1 MLTIKL
7 KEKDQEVKLN
17 DLKIKE
23 LKKTIPNTRLRPL
36 RNKRMTLDSQ
46 YSGTQSATAS
56 AIGARPHL
64 ILNEHPNQYL

>member
-1 MLTIKL
+1 MHEKKIKSTNHENSVMTVKL

-17 DLKIKE
+17 DLKIRE

-46 YSGTQSATAS
+46 YSGT
-56 AIGARPHL
+56 
-64 ILNEHPNQYL
+64 